1 MLAFLNDLLWGK
13 VLIALLL
20 LVGIGFTL
28 ASRFVQFRYFGR
40 MFRILSASQAFQ
52 KDKHGHLSSFQALLL
67 SVAGRVGGGNIA
79 GVAVAI
85 TLGGPGAIFWMWVV
99 GLMGMAT
106 SFLECTLA
114 QTYKRAEADGTYRG
128 GPAHYI
134 VRGLGKRWS
143 WMAGL
148 YSILLLVTFGFG
160 FTALQSYAVAT
171 SVGDA
176 FGVPVFYTGI
186 ALAMMVG
193 LIIFGGVRRIAR
205 VAEFL
210 VPIMAGGYLLITA
223 VVLAMNLDR
232 IPDALSL
239 IVNSA
244 FGLEPAI
251 GGGIGAAILM
261 GVKRGLFSNEA
272 GLGSA
277 PNVAAVA
284 YVPHPANQGVVQA
297 FSVFIDTLIIC
308 TSTACIILL
317 SGIYDPSMSTDVG
330 GVALTQSALADH
342 VGDWGRSFVSV
353 ALVLFAFSTILY
365 NYYLGENS
373 LNFFKSESPNLY
385 NTFRVAIIGLVC
397 WGSTTDL
404 GTVFGFADVTMG
416 LLALVNL
423 VALLQLF
430 KPGLRVLRDFDDQ
443 LRQGIEQP
451 VFDVNRFSDMNVDAS
466 AWTIEPED
474 LERLRAH
481 TGQPSTGTAAA
492 HDHSH

>member
-1 MLAFLNDLLWGK
+1 MLDFLNDILWGK
-13 VLIALLL
+13 VLIALLIA
-20 LVGIGFTL
+20 VGIGFTV

-52 KDKHGHLSSFQALLL
+52 RDKHGHLSSFQALLL

-114 QTYKRAEADGTYRG
+114 QAYKQAEPDGTYRG
-128 GPAHYI
+128 GPAYYI
-134 VRGLGKRWS
+134 SRGLGRNWKWL
-143 WMAGL
+143 AGV
-148 YSILLLVTFGFG
+148 YSVLLLVTFGFG

-171 SVGDA
+171 SFEDA
-176 FGVPVFYTGI
+176 FGVPVYYSGI
-186 ALAMMVG
+186 ALAMVVG
-193 LIIFGGVRRIAR
+193 LIIFGGVKRIAK
-205 VAEFL
+205 VSEVL
-210 VPIMAGGYLLITA
+210 VPVMAGGYILIALA
-223 VVLAMNLDR
+223 VLGLNLER
-232 IPDALSL
+232 IPDVFML

-244 FGLEPAI
+244 FGLEPAV

-308 TSTACIILL
+308 SATAFIILL
-317 SGIYDPSMSTDVG
+317 SGAYDPANGVDIG
-330 GVALTQSALADH
+330 GVALTQTALADH
-342 VGDWGRSFVSV
+342 VGEWGRSFVSI
-353 ALVLFAFSTILY
+353 ALLLFGFSTILY

-373 LNFFKSESPNLY
+373 LNFFSTENQNLF
-385 NTFRVAIIGLVC
+385 NAFRVAIICLCC
-397 WGSTTDL
+397 WGAITDL
-404 GTVFGFADVTMG
+404 GTVFAFADVTMG

-423 VALLQLF
+423 VALIVLIR
-430 KPGLRVLRDFDDQ
+430 PGLRIMRDFDDQ
-443 LRQGIEQP
+443 IRDGIEQP
-451 VFDVNRFSDMNVDAS
+451 IFDASRFADINVDPA
-466 AWTIEPED
+466 AWDIEPED
-474 LERLRAH
+474 LERCRRAAIEPA
-481 TGQPSTGTAAA
+481 TRTV
-492 HDHSH
+492 

>member
-1 MLAFLNDLLWGK
+1 MLEFLSNLLWGK
-13 VLIALLL
+13 VLITLLIV
-20 LVGIGFTL
+20 VGVGFTL
-28 ASRFVQFRYFGR
+28 ASKFVQFRYFGR
-40 MFRILSASQAFQ
+40 MFRILSASQAFK

-99 GLMGMAT
+99 GMMGMAT

-114 QTYKRAEADGTYRG
+114 QTYKQAEPDGTYRG

-134 VRGLGKRWS
+134 SRGLGKRWV
-143 WMAGL
+143 WLAGL
-148 YSILLLVTFGFG
+148 YSILLLITFGFG

-176 FGVPVFYTGI
+176 FGVPVYYTGI
-186 ALAMMVG
+186 ALAMIVG
-193 LIIFGGVRRIAR
+193 LIIFGGVKRIAR
-205 VAEFL
+205 VAEIL
-210 VPIMAGGYLLITA
+210 VPVMAGSYLLIA
-223 VVLAMNLDR
+223 FVVLGLNLEQV
-232 IPDALSL
+232 PDVIML

-244 FGLEPAI
+244 FGLEPAV

-284 YVPHPANQGVVQA
+284 YVPHPANQGIVQA

-308 TSTACIILL
+308 SATAFIILL
-317 SGIYDPSMSTDVG
+317 SGVYDPASGAGVE

-342 VGDWGRSFVSV
+342 IGEWGRAFVSI
-353 ALVLFAFSTILY
+353 ALLLFGFSTILY

-373 LNFFKSESPNLY
+373 LNFFSNENQNLF
-385 NTFRVAIIGLVC
+385 NGFRVMIIGLVC
-397 WGSTTDL
+397 WGATTDL
-404 GTVFGFADVTMG
+404 STVFGFADVTMG

-423 VALLQLF
+423 IALIGLM
-430 KPGLRVLRDFDDQ
+430 KPGLRIMRDFDSQ
-443 LRQGIEQP
+443 IAEGIDQP
-451 VFDVNRFSDMNVDAS
+451 VFDAKRFPDMEIDKQ
-466 AWTIEPED
+466 AWEIEPED
-474 LERLRAH
+474 LKQLQTRGANAI
-481 TGQPSTGTAAA
+481 TDTQA
-492 HDHSH
+492 

>member
-1 MLAFLNDLLWGK
+1 MLEFLNELLWGK
-13 VLIALLL
+13 VLIGLLIL
-20 LVGIGFTL
+20 IGVGFTVV
-28 ASRFVQFRYFGR
+28 SRFVQFRYFGR
-40 MFRILSASQAFQ
+40 MFRILSASQAF
-52 KDKHGHLSSFQALLL
+52 KHDKHGHLSSFQALLL

-114 QTYKRAEADGTYRG
+114 QTYKQAEPDGTYRG

-134 VRGLGKRWS
+134 SRGLGKRWN
-143 WMAGL
+143 WLAAI
-148 YSILLLVTFGFG
+148 YSVLLLVTFGFC

-186 ALAMMVG
+186 AMAMLVG
-193 LIIFGGVRRIAR
+193 MIIFGGVKRIAK
-205 VAEFL
+205 VAEVL
-210 VPIMAGGYLLITA
+210 VPIMAGGYLLVA
-223 VVLAMNLDR
+223 FVVLGLNFDR
-232 IPDALSL
+232 IPDVFML
-239 IVNSA
+239 IVKSA
-244 FGLEPAI
+244 FGLEPAV
-251 GGGIGAAILM
+251 GGGIGAAIMM

-284 YVPHPANQGVVQA
+284 YVPHPANQGIVQS

-308 TSTACIILL
+308 SATAFIILL
-317 SGIYDPSMSTDVG
+317 SGVYEPGSGVAVE

-342 VGDWGRSFVSV
+342 VGDWGRSFVSI
-353 ALVLFAFSTILY
+353 ALVLFGFSTMLY

-373 LNFFKSESPNLY
+373 LNFFSTENQNLF
-385 NTFRVAIIGLVC
+385 NGFRVLIIGLVC
-397 WGSTTDL
+397 WGATTDL

-416 LLALVNL
+416 LLALANL
-423 VALLQLF
+423 IALLFLV
-430 KPGLRVLRDFDDQ
+430 KPGLRILRDFD
-443 LRQGIEQP
+443 RQIGEGIEQP
-451 VFDVNRFSDMNVDAS
+451 VFDVSQFRDMNVDPV
-466 AWTIEPED
+466 AWKIEPED
-474 LERLRAH
+474 LERIRARE
-481 TGQPSTGTAAA
+481 TTSGKTVR
-492 HDHSH
+492 

>member
-1 MLAFLNDLLWGK
+1 MLEFLNELLWGK
-13 VLIALLL
+13 VLIGLLIL
-20 LVGIGFTL
+20 IGVGFTVV
-28 ASRFVQFRYFGR
+28 SRFVQFRYFGR
-40 MFRILSASQAFQ
+40 MFRILSASQAF
-52 KDKHGHLSSFQALLL
+52 KHDKHGHLSSFQALLL

-114 QTYKRAEADGTYRG
+114 QTYKQAEPDGTYRG

-134 VRGLGKRWS
+134 SRGLGKRWN
-143 WMAGL
+143 WLAAI
-148 YSILLLVTFGFG
+148 YSVLLLVTFGFC

-186 ALAMMVG
+186 AMAMLVG
-193 LIIFGGVRRIAR
+193 MIIFGGVKRIAK
-205 VAEFL
+205 VAEVL
-210 VPIMAGGYLLITA
+210 VPIMAGGYLLVA
-223 VVLAMNLDR
+223 FVVLGLNFDR
-232 IPDALSL
+232 IPDVFML
-239 IVNSA
+239 IVKSA
-244 FGLEPAI
+244 FGLEPAV
-251 GGGIGAAILM
+251 GGGIGAAIMM

-284 YVPHPANQGVVQA
+284 YVPHPANQGIVQS

-308 TSTACIILL
+308 SATAFIILL
-317 SGIYDPSMSTDVG
+317 SGVYEPGSGVAVE

-342 VGDWGRSFVSV
+342 VGDWGRAFVSI
-353 ALVLFAFSTILY
+353 ALVLFGFSTMLY

-373 LNFFKSESPNLY
+373 LNFFSTENQNLF
-385 NTFRVAIIGLVC
+385 NGFRVLIIGLVC
-397 WGSTTDL
+397 WGATTDL

-416 LLALVNL
+416 LLALANL
-423 VALLQLF
+423 IALLFLV
-430 KPGLRVLRDFDDQ
+430 KPGLRILRDFD
-443 LRQGIEQP
+443 RQIGEGIEQP
-451 VFDVNRFSDMNVDAS
+451 VFDVSQFRDMNVDPV
-466 AWTIEPED
+466 AWEIEPED
-474 LERLRAH
+474 LERIRARE
-481 TGQPSTGTAAA
+481 TA
-492 HDHSH
+492 SGNTVR